1 MNKYRN
7 YVYLS
12 ICEISLVT
20 FKKSGYVDY
29 EKYCK
34 TLFDSCKIGMLTKRE
49 KSDIIAISKRI
60 EMIYSM
66 SGTETANYIIDYLRS
81 GRVNEFKDYALM
93 SQEIFP
99 NSSDFNK

>member
-34 TLFDSCKIGMLTKRE
+34 SLFDSCKNGLLTRRE
-49 KSDIIAISKRI
+49 KTDIIAITKRI
-60 EMIYSM
+60 ELIYSM
-66 SGTETANYIIDYLRS
+66 GGNETANYIIDYLRS
-81 GRVNEFKDYALM
+81 DRVNEFKDYVVM
-93 SQEIFP
+93 SQELFP
-99 NSSDFNK
+99 NSTDLNK